1 MSYKDIK
8 VKGSTG
14 RYTDEFKEAVK
25 DLIREGKNYKEIV
38 DLFGIDSINSGY
50 RQLIWKL
57 QRDVHHSVEVKQLKA
72 NNTNTED
79 TSKVSEDA
87 IAEKSDEIILPTAGG
102 GMSMREKK
110 NVLEPECRR
119 PTRQESLK
127 CSKELCQ
134 KAIAERAQET
144 VKDSEKLHSSEVSE
158 ELVPNAG
165 IAPRAEDIIGVE
177 QEAKDTEP
185 KAEEI
190 VETIM
195 KEAENHRAELQL
207 SEKILP
213 SPEVLSLVSDLDRQ
227 VYNITRLLSAKQMEV
242 ALLETNLVTLKEIR
256 SKLVEGF

>member
-1 MSYKDIK
+1 
-8 VKGSTG
+8 
-14 RYTDEFKEAVK
+14 
-25 DLIREGKNYKEIV
+25 
-38 DLFGIDSINSGY
+38 
-50 RQLIWKL
+50 
-57 QRDVHHSVEVKQLKA
+57 
-72 NNTNTED
+72 
-79 TSKVSEDA
+79 
-87 IAEKSDEIILPTAGG
+87 
-102 GMSMREKK
+102 MREKK

-127 CSKELCQ
+127 RSKELCQ

-165 IAPRAEDIIGVE
+165 VAPRAENVTSI
-177 QEAKDTEP
+177 
-185 KAEEI
+185 
-190 VETIM
+190 
-195 KEAENHRAELQL
+195 R
-207 SEKILP
+207 KILQ